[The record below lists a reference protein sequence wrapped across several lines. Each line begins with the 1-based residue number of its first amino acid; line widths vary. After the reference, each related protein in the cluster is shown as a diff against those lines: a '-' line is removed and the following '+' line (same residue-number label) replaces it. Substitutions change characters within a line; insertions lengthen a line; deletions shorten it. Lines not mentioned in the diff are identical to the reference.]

1 MKNLLNKSLVLAL
14 VTLILFVFSCKES
27 SKPAVNGVFT
37 FVKGTVLQNGQVA
50 KLGDTVGESDIV
62 SSQKDSSAVIQFSS
76 GALITLRSNS
86 EVEVSKLAK
95 GEAGQKTVTLVQK
108 KGSTF
113 NKIVSSENFDYSIT
127 SPTLTA
133 GVRGTSFEVNVAEDG
148 DSEIKLLKGKVDVG
162 SKESSKTLLLEKGKK
177 IKVTKASGIS
187 EPQALNKEDKKS
199 LSSMDE
205 IKIVA
210 DLESKMTQGGSK
222 FLKSEEV
229 VSAETAASI
238 TLIEGVKEYTLD
250 DLEKEFG
257 KISKIVTNSGKI
269 YVGNFV
275 QKKGRINIRT
285 ADGLFSIK
293 PNELK
298 RISSY

>member
-27 SKPAVNGVFT
+27 SKPAMSGVFT
-37 FVKGTVLQNGQVA
+37 FVKGSVLQNGQVA
-50 KLGDTVGESDIV
+50 KLGGSVGENDII

-95 GEAGQKTVTLVQK
+95 GEAGQKTVTLTQR

-113 NKIVSSENFDYSIT
+113 NKIVSSENVDYSIT

-133 GVRGTSFEVNVAEDG
+133 GVRGTSFEVNVAESG

-162 SKESSKTLLLEKGKK
+162 SKESSKTLSLKKGNK
-177 IKVTKASGIS
+177 IKVTKASGLS
-187 EPQALNKEDKKS
+187 EPQALSKGDKKL
-199 LSSMDE
+199 LSSMNK

-210 DLESKMTQGGSK
+210 DLESKMAQGGE

-229 VSAETAASI
+229 APAEAISI
-238 TLIEGVKEYTLD
+238 ALIEGVQEYTLD

-257 KISKIVTNSGKI
+257 KISKIRTKSGKI

-275 QKKGRINIRT
+275 QRKNKINIRT
-285 ADGLFSIK
+285 TDGLFSIE
-293 PNELK
+293 PDELK
-298 RISSY
+298 SISSY